1 VAEEAGQDRTER
13 ASPKRLDEA
22 RKRGQVPRSPELN
35 AAVVTLMTAGV
46 LYGLGGTLSADLYDM
61 MRDAL
66 TISRSE
72 IADERAAPLVF
83 GTFLWRGMLIVAPVL
98 VLTFIAA
105 FVAPM
110 TLGGWNFSTEALG
123 FKFERINPAAGI
135 ARMFSIRSL
144 VEVGKALLK
153 FGLVGS
159 VAALVLW
166 NQSGAFLGLS
176 QEPVQQAIGHAL
188 TMCGEA
194 LLAMAAALALIAA
207 IDVPYQLWQHQK
219 DLRMTRQELQ
229 DESKETEGS
238 PETKGRVRA
247 MQQEFARRRMM
258 QAVPGASVVITNPE
272 HYAVALRY
280 EDGRTRAPI
289 LVAKGAD
296 EVAAKIREIARENNV
311 PIFEAPPLAR
321 TIFRNVDIGVEIP
334 AELYVAV
341 AQVLT
346 YVVQLQAAMQTGVE
360 PPPRPAIDPAVEQLG
375 GRRRH

>member
-1 VAEEAGQDRTER
+1 MAEDAGQDRTER
-13 ASPKRLDEA
+13 ASPKRLEEA

-35 AAVVTLMTAGV
+35 AAVVTLMAAGV
-46 LYGLGGTLSADLYDM
+46 LYGLGGTLAADLYDL

-66 TISRSE
+66 TIARSE
-72 IADERAAPLVF
+72 LADERAAPLVF
-83 GTFLWRGMLIVAPVL
+83 GTFLWRGMAIAAPVL
-98 VLTFIAA
+98 VLTFVAA

-123 FKFERINPAAGI
+123 FKLERINPAAGI

-144 VEVGKALLK
+144 VEVGKALMK

-176 QEPVQQAIGHAL
+176 QEPIQQAIGHAL
-188 TMCGEA
+188 SMCGEA

-229 DESKETEGS
+229 DESKETDGS

-247 MQQEFARRRMM
+247 AQQEFARRRMM
-258 QAVPGASVVITNPE
+258 QSVPGASVVITNPE

-346 YVVQLQAAMQTGVE
+346 YVLQLQAAMKTGRE
-360 PPPRPAIDPAVEQLG
+360 PPPRPAIDPAVEELG
-375 GRRRH
+375 RARRH